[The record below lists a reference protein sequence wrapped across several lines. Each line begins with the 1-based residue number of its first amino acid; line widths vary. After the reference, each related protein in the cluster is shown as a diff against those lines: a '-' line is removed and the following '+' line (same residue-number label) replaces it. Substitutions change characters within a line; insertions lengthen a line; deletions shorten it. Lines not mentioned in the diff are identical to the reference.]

1 MLTVSV
7 KPHKEFFTPH
17 TPNQRLFLQLSTAPE
32 WGTARHRPDLSI
44 VFVIDTSGSMRD
56 RVSSRG
62 GPKLNKLELVMQS
75 VEGVLD
81 SAGLQDGDRLAL
93 VSFDHE
99 TRVNVPFVPAGR
111 HARLRAAVHS
121 LDRFSGGTLMGAGML
136 EAYDLLKHETG
147 SQRVILLTDG
157 ETMDSDLV
165 EEASRKLH
173 DLHVPVTVIG
183 VGEFNVSILNDVADQ
198 TQGRV
203 LDVVAGEEVPQP
215 PSIAVADLPE
225 AILSEVSQA
234 EREVVTDMA
243 LTFRTVK
250 GVALNRVTRVA
261 PQQNEVDATTRPC
274 LLGNAAHGEET
285 TFILECTLPER
296 SSNRMRLAQ
305 LGLTYQV
312 PGADYRGE
320 TTPVDVIVEYTTDE
334 ARLAE
339 LDHGVLQ
346 WVQQRNVEGIIKRAV
361 AEANSDPAAAAKTLR
376 LAHNLTR
383 KLGNSNMTK
392 VLDKALDELQTNK
405 TISLGTAKT
414 MRMGSKTQTLR
425 TTESDALPS
434 SEEIRKLVGA

>member
-1 MLTVSV
+1 MLTITV

-17 TPNQRLFLQLSTAPE
+17 TPNQRLFLQLSAAPE
-32 WGTARHRPDLSI
+32 WGTAQHRPDLSI

-62 GPKLNKLELVMQS
+62 GPTLNKLELVMQS

-93 VSFDHE
+93 VSFDDE
-99 TRVNVPFVPAGR
+99 TRVNVPFVPASR
-111 HARLRAAVHS
+111 RARLRAAVHS
-121 LDRFSGGTLMGAGML
+121 LNQFSGGTLMGAGMQ
-136 EAYDLLKHETG
+136 EAYELLKQETG

-165 EEASRKLH
+165 EEMSHKLH
-173 DLHVPVTVIG
+173 DLHVPVTAIG
-183 VGEFNVSILNDVADQ
+183 VGAFNELILLDVADK

-203 LDVVAGEEVPQP
+203 LNVVADVDPL
-215 PSIAVADLPE
+215 PSSVSVGQLPG
-225 AILSEVSQA
+225 AILDEVRQA
-234 EREVVTDMA
+234 QREVVTDMA

-250 GVALNRVTRVA
+250 GVSVNRITRVA
-261 PQQNEVDATTRPC
+261 PQQNEVDVASRPY
-274 LLGNAAHGEET
+274 LIGNAAHGEET
-285 TFILECTLPER
+285 NFIIECTLPER

-320 TTPVDVIVEYTTDE
+320 TAPVDVIVEYTTDE

-346 WVQQRNVEGIIKRAV
+346 WVQQRNVEGIIKRAA
-361 AEANSDPAAAAKTLR
+361 AEASSDPAAAAKTLR
-376 LAHNLTR
+376 LAQNLTR

-425 TTESDALPS
+425 ATDSEALPS
-434 SEEIRKLVGA
+434 SEEIRKLTGA